1 MSHLAQNGMV
11 VGVLVSLQRML
22 SRIPPGVEQAP
33 KGHYQLLRWNWGTP
47 KPFDPPWWDA
57 KMLAY
62 GYGGRRRRSS
72 QTPGC
77 NGQDKVKDRQGKPVK
92 KEANGPRE
100 EGR

>member
-1 MSHLAQNGMV
+1 MSHLAQNGMM

-62 GYGGRRRRSS
+62 GTEGGGGVVAKFLAVMARTR
-72 QTPGC
+72 
-77 NGQDKVKDRQGKPVK
+77 
-92 KEANGPRE
+92 
-100 EGR
+100 